1 MSMKTLAD
9 NAMLELNNRM
19 ELCTSS
25 LEPSGDE
32 ILMAAMTCRIQELE
46 EALLSIKNRQQ
57 VLTPSGFEFSSV
69 WRIANK
75 ALKESEL

>member
-9 NAMLELNNRM
+9 KAMLELNNRM

-32 ILMAAMTCRIQELE
+32 IYWRSKRSAASRTKHRTCAGCDGMCRTRPGDLCV
-46 EALLSIKNRQQ
+46 R
-57 VLTPSGFEFSSV
+57 
-69 WRIANK
+69 
-75 ALKESEL
+75 